1 MKGRTFSI
9 FWPLICCALLLA
21 LIAQSG
27 RLPLPRAAAVAG
39 AQDACPPGQTPLEF
53 VSLADV
59 LLDKGAPPYAT
70 MALSRIVL
78 GPGETLD
85 VTPAGYTAYYVES
98 GNLKY
103 AFQPGFE
110 IRWTPKCSSPDGHF
124 SGGGITQIDDEGMM
138 SVNQGESLDSDV
150 VPTGPIT
157 NGGSAPLVMLQMTLV
172 LPEIDPAT
180 GLPIVDPFT
189 AGRIASRE
197 FEQIKQAC
205 KVAASLAAAG
215 TPAAAVM
222 AKARIEALATPA
234 VSTAGWESD
243 ARDRSPKI
251 PKACRDAEGR

>member
-1 MKGRTFSI
+1 MRVRTSSAL
-9 FWPLICCALLLA
+9 WPMLCCALLVA

-27 RLPLPRAAAVAG
+27 RLPLPSVA
-39 AQDACPPGQTPLEF
+39 AQDTCPPGQAPLEF

-98 GNLKY
+98 GVLKY
-103 AFQPGFE
+103 EFQPGFE
-110 IRWTPKCSSPDGHF
+110 ISWTPKCTSPDGHHF
-124 SGGGITQIDDEGMM
+124 SGAGVTSIDANGMG
-138 SVNQGESLDSDV
+138 SVSQGETIVADV
-150 VPTGPIT
+150 VPIGPIKNDGT
-157 NGGSAPLVMLQMTLV
+157 SPLVVLQMALV
-172 LPEIDPAT
+172 PPEIDPAT

-197 FEQIKQAC
+197 FEQRKQAC
-205 KVAASLAAAG
+205 KAALRSAAAG
-215 TPAAAVM
+215 TPAGDVLAE
-222 AKARIEALATPA
+222 ARIESLATPA

-243 ARDRSPKI
+243 VRERPPKI
-251 PKACRDAEGR
+251 PRACRE

>member
-1 MKGRTFSI
+1 MRGCTLSML
-9 FWPLICCALLLA
+9 WPLICCALLVA

-27 RLPLPRAAAVAG
+27 VLPLPSAA
-39 AQDACPPGQTPLEF
+39 AQDACPPGQAPLEF

-70 MALSRIVL
+70 MSLSRIVL

-98 GNLKY
+98 GILKY
-103 AFQPGFE
+103 ASQPGFE
-110 IRWTPKCSSPDGHF
+110 IRWTPKCTSPDGHF
-124 SGGGITQIDDEGMM
+124 PGGGITQIDGEGMI
-138 SVNQGESLDSDV
+138 SVHQGEALVSDV

-172 LPEIDPAT
+172 LPEIDPVS
-180 GLPIVDPFT
+180 GLPIVGPFT

-197 FEQIKQAC
+197 FEQRKQAC
-205 KVAASLAAAG
+205 KAAARSAAAG
-215 TPAAAVM
+215 TPAGDVLAE
-222 AKARIEALATPA
+222 ARIESLATSA

-243 ARDRSPKI
+243 TRERPLKI
-251 PKACRDAEGR
+251 PRACRD